1 MTFPYFSEHHTENTQ
16 KRPNRGTTF
25 PAFPTVISASNV
37 YEKTMA
43 TAQQTST
50 SSSGKPK
57 DKKSQEEIYAEFQQL
72 RNQQRNLINNLNTLE
87 MDLKEHKTVIDTLKT
102 VEPGRKCFRLIG
114 GVLCEQT
121 VEVVLPQLVQNKEQ
135 LEKLIENGKDQISKK
150 GVEINQFK
158 DEYNI
163 KIRGQDSAPAAASE
177 KESTDDKTPASGN
190 RNVLVGNL

>member
-1 MTFPYFSEHHTENTQ
+1 
-16 KRPNRGTTF
+16 
-25 PAFPTVISASNV
+25 
-37 YEKTMA
+37 MA
-43 TAQQTST
+43 TALATST
-50 SSSGKPK
+50 SGGSSSSGKPK

-102 VEPGRKCFRLIG
+102 VETGRKCFRLIG

-135 LEKLIENGKDQISKK
+135 LEKLIENGKEQITKK
-150 GVEINQFK
+150 GLEINQFK

-163 KIRGQDSAPAAASE
+163 KIRGQDTAPAAASE
-177 KESTDDKTPASGN
+177 KDSADDKSVVSGN

>member
-1 MTFPYFSEHHTENTQ
+1 
-16 KRPNRGTTF
+16 
-25 PAFPTVISASNV
+25 
-37 YEKTMA
+37 MA
-43 TAQQTST
+43 TAQQTTT
-50 SSSGKPK
+50 SGGTSNSGKPK

-102 VEPGRKCFRLIG
+102 VESGRKCFRLIG

-135 LEKLIENGKDQISKK
+135 LEKLIETGKDQITKK
-150 GVEINQFK
+150 GLEINQFK

-163 KIRGQDSAPAAASE
+163 KIRGQDTAPAASSE
-177 KESTDDKTPASGN
+177 KENADDKSSASGN

>member
-1 MTFPYFSEHHTENTQ
+1 
-16 KRPNRGTTF
+16 
-25 PAFPTVISASNV
+25 
-37 YEKTMA
+37 MA
-43 TAQQTST
+43 TVAAPSVSQQQ

-57 DKKSQEEIYAEFQQL
+57 DKKTQEEIYAEFQQL

-102 VEPGRKCFRLIG
+102 VESGRKCFRLIG

-121 VEVVLPQLVQNKEQ
+121 VEVVLPQLVTNKDQ
-135 LEKLIENGKDQISKK
+135 LEKLIENGKEQITKK
-150 GVEINQFK
+150 GIEINQFK

-163 KIRGQDSAPAAASE
+163 KIRGQEATPAAASE
-177 KESTDDKTPASGN
+177 KDTSDDKSAASGN

>member
-1 MTFPYFSEHHTENTQ
+1 
-16 KRPNRGTTF
+16 
-25 PAFPTVISASNV
+25 
-37 YEKTMA
+37 MA
-43 TAQQTST
+43 TASVTPN
-50 SSSGKPK
+50 SSGPSAVASTKPK

-114 GVLCEQT
+114 GVLCDQT
-121 VEVVLPQLVQNKEQ
+121 VEVVLPQLIQNKDQ
-135 LEKLIENGKDQISKK
+135 LEKLIENGKEQITKK
-150 GVEINQFK
+150 GLEINQFK

-163 KIRGQDSAPAAASE
+163 KIRGQDTAPAATSE
-177 KESTDDKTPASGN
+177 KEGTDDKTASAN

>member
-1 MTFPYFSEHHTENTQ
+1 M
-16 KRPNRGTTF
+16 
-25 PAFPTVISASNV
+25 ASAV
-37 YEKTMA
+37 A
-43 TAQQTST
+43 TST
-50 SSSGKPK
+50 SGGSSSSAKPK

-102 VEPGRKCFRLIG
+102 VETGRKCFRLIG

-135 LEKLIENGKDQISKK
+135 LEKLIENGKEQITKK
-150 GVEINQFK
+150 GLEINQFK

-163 KIRGQDSAPAAASE
+163 KIRGQDTASAAASE
-177 KESTDDKTPASGN
+177 KDSADDKSAVSGN

>member
-1 MTFPYFSEHHTENTQ
+1 
-16 KRPNRGTTF
+16 
-25 PAFPTVISASNV
+25 
-37 YEKTMA
+37 MA
-43 TAQQTST
+43 TTVPSTST
-50 SSSGKPK
+50 STSSSSSSGKPK
-57 DKKSQEEIYAEFQQL
+57 DKKSDEEIYAEFQQL

-121 VEVVLPQLVQNKEQ
+121 VEIVLPQLVQNKEQ
-135 LEKLIENGKDQISKK
+135 LEKLIENGKDQITKK
-150 GVEINQFK
+150 GVEINTFK

-163 KIRGQDSAPAAASE
+163 KIRGHNPAPAAEESE
-177 KESTDDKTPASGN
+177 KESTEDQSSEN

>member
-1 MTFPYFSEHHTENTQ
+1 
-16 KRPNRGTTF
+16 
-25 PAFPTVISASNV
+25 
-37 YEKTMA
+37 MA
-43 TAQQTST
+43 ATQTSISGGSG
-50 SSSGKPK
+50 SSTGKTK
-57 DKKSQEEIYAEFQQL
+57 DKKSREEVYAEFQQL

-121 VEVVLPQLVQNKEQ
+121 VEVVLPQLVQNKDQ

-158 DEYNI
+158 EEYNI
-163 KIRGQDSAPAAASE
+163 KIRGQEQAPAPASE
-177 KESTDDKTPASGN
+177 KETADEKASGN
-190 RNVLVGNL
+190 RNVLVGDL

>member
-1 MTFPYFSEHHTENTQ
+1 
-16 KRPNRGTTF
+16 
-25 PAFPTVISASNV
+25 
-37 YEKTMA
+37 MA
-43 TAQQTST
+43 TTQQMTS
-50 SSSGKPK
+50 SSSSSGSSGKPK

-114 GVLCEQT
+114 GVLCDQT

-135 LEKLIENGKDQISKK
+135 LEKLIENGKDQITKK
-150 GVEINQFK
+150 GLEINQFK
-158 DEYNI
+158 DEHNI
-163 KIRGQDSAPAAASE
+163 KIRGQDTAPAANSD
-177 KESTDDKTPASGN
+177 KENADDKSAGSGT